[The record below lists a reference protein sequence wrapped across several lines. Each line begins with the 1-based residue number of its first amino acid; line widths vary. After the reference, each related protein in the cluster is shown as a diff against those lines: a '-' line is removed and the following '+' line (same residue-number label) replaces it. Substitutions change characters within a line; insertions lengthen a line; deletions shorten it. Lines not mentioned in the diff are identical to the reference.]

1 MWKSFKNFGLQTS
14 EKVSWGKKEER
25 NMRITLRS
33 TVHRTGD
40 LISARCLLRVN
51 SLSVDVCPFLAMC
64 ELNSRL
70 HVSVCS
76 SPANFRGPWCTFP
89 P

>member
-1 MWKSFKNFGLQTS
+1 VEKFQKFRFADVGKSEL
-14 EKVSWGKKEER
+14 GKKEER

-40 LISARCLLRVN
+40 LISARCFLRVN